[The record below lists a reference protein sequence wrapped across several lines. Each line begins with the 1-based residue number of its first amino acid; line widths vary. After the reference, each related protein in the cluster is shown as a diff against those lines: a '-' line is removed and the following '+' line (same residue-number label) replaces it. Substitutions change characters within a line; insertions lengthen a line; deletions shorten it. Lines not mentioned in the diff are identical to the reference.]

1 MRTSVQYTG
10 QASWAD
16 RIKLKFI
23 AGVAALFMAALAPQ
37 HAWADDPR
45 VTALSKAPQ
54 AEKINANLLDLES
67 RVRLGNMSLTRAASE
82 MAMVNSVG
90 EGLQIDLLMNRIDDN
105 VLDDLRRIGMS
116 IGHVSET
123 HQRIMG
129 VINDIALLYDV
140 AELEAVE
147 IILPEYG
154 GAMQTGSVDG
164 RASEAL
170 FADIVRTAASLS
182 GAGQTVGILSDS
194 FARTPGVRDASTS
207 PGIGAAGTP
216 RNSKPQ
222 KSGDLPATVAIRR
235 DDGGG
240 GDEGAA
246 MAELVHD
253 IAPGAAIAFHTAFG
267 GQAVFAEGITDLCT
281 TAGST
286 VVVDD
291 VIYFAEPMYQD
302 GIIAQAAEDCVAG
315 GVPYF
320 SSAGNQANRGYRQV
334 FKDVNATDDRTATPT
349 GNDLHDWGGGDG
361 YLDVTLPPGST
372 MRIVLQWN
380 QPFASVSPGN
390 GAQVD
395 LDLYVASSPT
405 VAGLQSAIARSIG
418 QQGVTGSP
426 RGDAVEIAAVSNFG
440 SSSQT
445 VYIAIEHFDGSQG
458 MIPQDSSTPLEFR
471 LVFFESNFRGTAIQG
486 ITNGTSTFG
495 GPTMYGHS
503 VAPGVVSV
511 AAVPWFDTQVFKLDF
526 TPTSLTDPEDFSSRG
541 GAISVQFNRSGAF
554 VPRTS
559 QEPDIAA
566 VDGNNTTFFGSALNL
581 GGYEDEPD
589 IYPNFFGTS
598 AAAPNAAAVAALMR
612 EYHGAL
618 SPAEILAAMAD
629 TAIDIVGARASVGPD
644 DVTGAGLIDAN
655 AAIGA
660 LQQEPNGVIGT
671 PSSNVSVTKGQSVN
685 FTATGTSPDGHVPL
699 TYFWNFGGGAANSS
713 QQNPGNVVFN
723 TVGVFT
729 VTLTV
734 TDSQGNSDS
743 TPATIQ
749 VTVNASA
756 PTPPAPPAPPAP
768 PTQPPSNPPVTI
780 TSSSGGG
787 GGGCTLDP
795 NGAADYTLLLALSGI
810 LAYLGWRRR
819 RSADVLN

>member
-1 MRTSVQYTG
+1 MRASVQ
-10 QASWAD
+10 QARRATWAD
-16 RIKLKFI
+16 RVKLKFI
-23 AGVAALFMAALAPQ
+23 SGVAVLFMAALNPM
-37 HAWADDPR
+37 HA
-45 VTALSKAPQ
+45 TAGDSKLSVLSNIKAPH

-67 RVRLGNMSLTRAASE
+67 RVRQGNLSLTRAASE
-82 MAMVNSVG
+82 MAMVSAVG
-90 EGLQIDLLMNRIDDN
+90 EGLQIDMLMNHIDDD
-105 VLDDLRRIGMS
+105 VLDSLRQIGVS
-116 IGHVSET
+116 IRYVSET
-123 HQRIMG
+123 HQRVMG
-129 VINDIALLYDV
+129 VIDDTALLYDV
-140 AELEAVE
+140 AALDAVE
-147 IILPEYG
+147 MISPEYG
-154 GAMQTGSVDG
+154 GATQKGSVDG

-170 FADIVRTAASLS
+170 FADIARVASSLS

-194 FARTPGVRDASTS
+194 FARTSRVRDGSTTPGV
-207 PGIGAAGTP
+207 GAAGTL

-240 GDEGAA
+240 GDEGAG
-246 MAELVHD
+246 MGELVHD

-267 GQAVFAEGITDLCT
+267 GQAVFADGITDLCT
-281 TAGST
+281 AAGST

-302 GIIAQAAEDCVAG
+302 GIIAQAAEDCVAR

-334 FKDVNATDDRTATPT
+334 FKDLKAADDRATTPT

-361 YLDVTLPPGST
+361 YLDITLPPGST
-372 MRIVLQWN
+372 VRVVLQWN
-380 QPFASVSPGN
+380 QPFASVSPAN
-390 GAQVD
+390 AAQID
-395 LDLYVASSPT
+395 LDLYITSTPT
-405 VAGLQSAIARSIG
+405 AAGLQSPIARSIG
-418 QQGVTGSP
+418 LQGTTGSP

-440 SSSQT
+440 SSSAT
-445 VYIAIEHFDGSQG
+445 VYVAIEHFDGSQG
-458 MIPQDSSTPLEFR
+458 MIPQDSTTPLEFR
-471 LVFFESNFRGTAIQG
+471 LVFFESNFRGTTIQG
-486 ITNGTSTFG
+486 IHNGTSAFG

-511 AAVPWFDTQVFKLDF
+511 AAVPWFDTQVFKTNF
-526 TPTSLTDPEDFSSRG
+526 APTAVTDPEDFSSRG
-541 GAISVQFNRSGAF
+541 GPISVQFNRAGVFS
-554 VPRTS
+554 PRTS

-566 VDGNNTTFFGSALNL
+566 VDGNNTTFFGSPLNL
-581 GGYEDEPD
+581 GGYEGEPD
-589 IYPNFFGTS
+589 SFPNFFGTS

-618 SPAEILAAMAD
+618 SPAEILAAMAS
-629 TAIDIVGARASVGPD
+629 TAIDITGTRASVGPD

-660 LQQEPNGVIGT
+660 LQQEPNGVINT
-671 PSSNVSVTKGQSVN
+671 PSGNVTVTKGKAVN
-685 FTATGTSPDGHVPL
+685 FTAMGSSPDGNVPL
-699 TYFWNFGGGAANSS
+699 SYFWNFGGGAPNSS
-713 QQNPGNVVFN
+713 QRNPGNVVFN

-743 TPATIQ
+743 TPATLK
-749 VTVNASA
+749 VTVNASSA
-756 PTPPAPPAPPAP
+756 PTPPPAPPAPA
-768 PTQPPSNPPVTI
+768 PSNPPGAATN
-780 TSSSGGG
+780 SGGG

-795 NGAADYTLLLALSGI
+795 NGAADYTLLIALSGV

-819 RSADVLN
+819 AGDVLN